1 MVDNQLRT
9 RLPTTFTSLFPG
21 SVDLA
26 YSIIPLIPSMEQ
38 PLKGQV
44 QVAFADSLIVVWQV
58 LIGISGM
65 GMLSALLMKGLPL
78 HGAVDKEW
86 TLKEKEGKEMLNRS
100 DDGGSGSGSVVEL
113 GEREVSV
120 A

>member
-1 MVDNQLRT
+1 MVDNQLRA
-9 RLPTTFTSLFPG
+9 RLPTAFTSLFPG

-26 YSIIPLIPSMEQ
+26 YSIIPQIPSMEQ
-38 PLKGQV
+38 PLKEQV

-65 GMLSALLMKGLPL
+65 GLLSALLMKGLPL

-86 TLKEKEGKEMLNRS
+86 TIKEGKEMLQS
-100 DDGGSGSGSVVEL
+100 DDGGNEIRSD
-113 GEREVSV
+113 GEIGEGKVSV